1 MAGLR
6 MVAPQSHWSGSSCLK
21 TDTKNVSIFFTH
33 HIQKIAKCLISL
45 GGMKSALFHFINN
58 LKEAVTCSQ
67 VFTSWCA
74 LH

>member
-6 MVAPQSHWSGSSCLK
+6 MVAPQSHWSGEQLPQNRY
-21 TDTKNVSIFFTH
+21 KNVSIFFTH